1 MKKIIHQE
9 KIFTT
14 RFDMHEKNNSSRK
27 DFHYKI
33 WWSNFIFTLVTVN
46 LSEQEETYQEIHPC
60 AASNKDREPQK
71 DLQFKRKQL
80 RQWPCSAWLE
90 LNLTK
95 YNYITKLFFKKQIN
109 RAPSISK
116 LS

>member
-1 MKKIIHQE
+1 
-9 KIFTT
+9 
-14 RFDMHEKNNSSRK
+14 MHEKNNSSRK

-71 DLQFKRKQL
+71 DLQFRENNWDNDHVL
-80 RQWPCSAWLE
+80 PGWSW
-90 LNLTK
+90 NLIK
-95 YNYITKLFFKKQIN
+95 LIYITKMFFKKQIN
-109 RAPSISK
+109 SAASVSQVLAKIIIRF
-116 LS
+116 